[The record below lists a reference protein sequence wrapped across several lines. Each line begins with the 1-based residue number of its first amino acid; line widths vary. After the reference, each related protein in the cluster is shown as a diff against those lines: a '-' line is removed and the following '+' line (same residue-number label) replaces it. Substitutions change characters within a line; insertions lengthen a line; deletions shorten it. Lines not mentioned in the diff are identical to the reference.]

1 MDSIPDLEE
10 VVNIQ
15 NMPDP
20 YAKQLFSSKNRDI
33 VTRIKKMGDNICR
46 GHISDRYINRALNTF
61 KYGLIYYKDSE
72 IMGFAVWKEKIQIPS
87 NMNKGDNYPPIPYM
101 ELLLICTKPNDYQI
115 APKIMW
121 DLDNYCVSRGFEYII
136 LEPANTD
143 LIDIYNKYGF
153 KINTTSRVK
162 GLHMIKSSEPLKIPK
177 VKKTRKIQRNKI
189 KQGTIEHYNLLLH
202 PLLQHEYSYEN
213 LDKLY
218 NRPHPFSS
226 KI

>member
-1 MDSIPDLEE
+1 MENIPDLEE
-10 VVNIQ
+10 VSNIQ

-20 YAKQLFSSKNRDI
+20 YSKQLFSSKNREI
-33 VTRIKKMGDNICR
+33 VTRIKRMGEKICR

-72 IMGFAVWKEKIQIPS
+72 IMGFATWKEKIYNPT
-87 NMNKGDNYPPIPYM
+87 NMNKGDNKPPVPYM
-101 ELLLICTKPNDYQI
+101 ELLLICTQPNDYQI

-121 DLDNYCVSRGFEYII
+121 DLDNYCVSKGLKYIY

-153 KINTTSRVK
+153 KINSTGRLK
-162 GLHMIKSSEPLKIPK
+162 GLYMMKDIKPLQLPK
-177 VKKTRKIQRNKI
+177 VKKTRKIRRNKI
-189 KQGTIEHYNLLLH
+189 KRGTIDHYNLLLD

-218 NRPHPFSS
+218 N
-226 KI
+226 KQQK